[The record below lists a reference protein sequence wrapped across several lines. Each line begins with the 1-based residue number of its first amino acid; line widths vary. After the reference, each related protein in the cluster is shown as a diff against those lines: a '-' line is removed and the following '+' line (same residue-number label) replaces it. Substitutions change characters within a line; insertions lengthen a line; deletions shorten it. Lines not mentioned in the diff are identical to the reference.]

1 MRTTLDLPADLID
14 EARAA
19 IGFKSKTDTVVF
31 ALREVVR
38 RNHMEDLKKR
48 FYDRSRQWHPDRF
61 SRASAAE
68 QDHALEM
75 TAVLN
80 DAFRTLREP
89 VARAEYF
96 LKARGVEL
104 SNTPPPELLEEVFE
118 LNMALEELRS
128 GEDSGTL
135 DETLLKVHKQ
145 LQFDREV
152 ARQIKSA
159 MRYPTF
165 VLIAISI
172 AIAVLS
178 VKVIPVFAKL
188 FASMKVQLPLMTRVL
203 IGFSDFVMN
212 YWWGIIGFAVVI
224 VALARSLYSTPDGR
238 YQWDRW
244 KNKIPIVGGI
254 LYKATMA
261 RLAYTFASA
270 SRSGVPLLNTLKLS
284 AAVTENQFFI
294 ERINLMCNMVQRG
307 ESLYASALGS
317 GLFMA
322 VELQMI
328 SAGEATGRVDEMME
342 HVASMY
348 EEDTRAA
355 ISALS
360 QSIEPILIVMMS
372 LIVGVLVLG
381 IFVPMWDMGQA
392 ARAR

>member
-1 MRTTLDLPADLID
+1 MLKAGLPI
-14 EARAA
+14 
-19 IGFKSKTDTVVF
+19 V
-31 ALREVVR
+31 
-38 RNHMEDLKKR
+38 N
-48 FYDRSRQWHPDRF
+48 
-61 SRASAAE
+61 
-68 QDHALEM
+68 ALEGLQAAS
-75 TAVLN
+75 TDAALIRVLRSVRV
-80 DAFRTLREP
+80 DLDKGSMLSQAL
-89 VARAEYF
+89 ARHP
-96 LKARGVEL
+96 
-104 SNTPPPELLEEVFE
+104 SNFNSFYISMV
-118 LNMALEELRS
+118 RS